1 MVLALV
7 TLRGGAIMA
16 GGARGDASD
25 TPPPVATYG
34 SSALAFLASVTGDV
48 VVEDGCLL
56 LRAEGRSVLPIFPSA
71 EVDWR
76 DGRLV
81 CMSREYAPGDSLEL
95 QGGFV
100 PGEGCAELS
109 VPQGCPTD
117 VVTFVVAPH
126 A

>member
-1 MVLALV
+1 MAH
-7 TLRGGAIMA
+7 GAQA
-16 GGARGDASD
+16 DASD
-25 TPPPVATYG
+25 GPWPIATYG

-56 LRAEGRSVLPIFPSA
+56 LRAEGRSVLPIFPGA

-81 CMSREYAPGDSLEL
+81 YMSREYVPGDSLEL

-100 PGEGCAELS
+100 SGKGLADLS